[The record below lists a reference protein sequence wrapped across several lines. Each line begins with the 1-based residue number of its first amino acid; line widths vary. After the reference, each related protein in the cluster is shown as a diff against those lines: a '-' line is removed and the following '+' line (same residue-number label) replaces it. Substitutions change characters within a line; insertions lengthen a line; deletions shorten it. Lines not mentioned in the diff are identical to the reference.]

1 MTPSCVRSNR
11 TIPTK
16 TKSPS
21 MTGILFWRHRF
32 SSQVPDWDLRFA
44 TRNRKN
50 DARHPH
56 RRQVY
61 FGLFASQIRVFVFF
75 GGLFAARIRVS
86 TLGFSG
92 SLLRKF
98 ASLFFWGLFAARI
111 RVSTLGFSGSSL
123 REFAYRITHIYKK
136 SPGLWSGEVCI
147 GVLNQPY
154 LFLERSIR
162 SLLRAEPLASSNF
175 CSRSSTV
182 RCFFSSP
189 LTS

>member
-21 MTGILFWRHRF
+21 MTGILFWRHRC

-56 RRQVY
+56 RRQVH
-61 FGLFASQIRVFVFF
+61 FGLFASQIRVFVF
-75 GGLFAARIRVS
+75 
-86 TLGFSG
+86 
-92 SLLRKF
+92 
-98 ASLFFWGLFAARI
+98 WG
-111 RVSTLGFSGSSL
+111 GSSL

>member
-56 RRQVY
+56 RRQVH
-61 FGLFASQIRVFVFF
+61 FGLFASQIRVLVF
-75 GGLFAARIRVS
+75 
-86 TLGFSG
+86 LG
-92 SLLRKF
+92 
-98 ASLFFWGLFAARI
+98 
-111 RVSTLGFSGSSL
+111 GSSL
-123 REFAYRITHIYKK
+123 REFACRITHNTFIKK

>member
-56 RRQVY
+56 RRQVH
-61 FGLFASQIRVFVFF
+61 FGLFASQIRVLVFF
-75 GGLFAARIRVS
+75 GGLFAARNRVS
-86 TLGFSG
+86 TLD
-92 SLLRKF
+92 
-98 ASLFFWGLFAARI
+98 
-111 RVSTLGFSGSSL
+111 FSGSSL
-123 REFAYRITHIYKK
+123 REFAFQLWVFGALRCANSHTGLHTSIKK

>member
-50 DARHPH
+50 DAWHPH
-56 RRQVY
+56 RRQVH
-61 FGLFASQIRVFVFF
+61 FGLFASQIRVFVF
-75 GGLFAARIRVS
+75 
-86 TLGFSG
+86 
-92 SLLRKF
+92 LR
-98 ASLFFWGLFAARI
+98 
-111 RVSTLGFSGSSL
+111 GSSL

>member
-56 RRQVY
+56 RRQVH
-61 FGLFASQIRVFVFF
+61 FGLFASQIRVFVFWGALRCANSHFNF
-75 GGLFAARIRVS
+75 GFLGLFAARIRVS
-86 TLGFSG
+86 TL
-92 SLLRKF
+92 
-98 ASLFFWGLFAARI
+98 I
-111 RVSTLGFSGSSL
+111 FSGSSL
-123 REFAYRITHIYKK
+123 REFAFQLWVFRALRCANSHIELHTSIKNPPACGRGK
-136 SPGLWSGEVCI
+136 SVSE
-147 GVLNQPY
+147 
-154 LFLERSIR
+154 F
-162 SLLRAEPLASSNF
+162 
-175 CSRSSTV
+175 
-182 RCFFSSP
+182 
-189 LTS
+189 

>member
-56 RRQVY
+56 RRQVH
-61 FGLFASQIRVFVFF
+61 FGLFASQIRVLVFLGALRCANSRFYF
-75 GGLFAARIRVS
+75 GFLGLFAARIRVS
-86 TLGFSG
+86 TLDF
-92 SLLRKF
+92 
-98 ASLFFWGLFAARI
+98 
-111 RVSTLGFSGSSL
+111 VGSSL

-136 SPGLWSGEVCI
+136 SPGFWSGEVCI

>member
-21 MTGILFWRHRF
+21 STGILFWRHRF

-56 RRQVY
+56 RRQVH
-61 FGLFASQIRVFVFF
+61 FGLFASQIRVFVFLGALRCANSRFNF
-75 GGLFAARIRVS
+75 GFLGLFAARIRVS
-86 TLGFSG
+86 TL
-92 SLLRKF
+92 
-98 ASLFFWGLFAARI
+98 I
-111 RVSTLGFSGSSL
+111 FSGSSL

>member
-56 RRQVY
+56 RRQVH
-61 FGLFASQIRVFVFF
+61 FGLFASQIRVFVF
-75 GGLFAARIRVS
+75 L
-86 TLGFSG
+86 
-92 SLLRKF
+92 
-98 ASLFFWGLFAARI
+98 GLFAARI

>member
-56 RRQVY
+56 RRQVH
-61 FGLFASQIRVFVFF
+61 FGLFASQIR
-75 GGLFAARIRVS
+75 IS
-86 TLGFSG
+86 TLIFP
-92 SLLRKF
+92 
-98 ASLFFWGLFAARI
+98 
-111 RVSTLGFSGSSL
+111 GSSL